1 MENDNIAHTKE
12 ETDMENHSDDQL
24 LRQFFSE
31 AARQQISDNGFSRR
45 VMRHLPVR
53 INWIERVWTLC
64 CIAVAVVLFVMF
76 RGWELLA
83 QHLLTLLQPLHD
95 AQPLTLLTT
104 LTTVVFGLLFVGIG
118 EVILSERR
126 LL

>member
-1 MENDNIAHTKE
+1 
-12 ETDMENHSDDQL
+12 MENHSDDQL